1 MTPISGDQANGG
13 IAMPG
18 RLNVFFMVLMAPLV
32 LCTPLGG
39 CAVDAYSSFP
49 ALLRQKPHDTARH
62 EDIPAV
68 AAIVR
73 EQLDSIFLANSSPHN
88 VQVSPAH
95 RDPRDLDWIA
105 CVKADVSSA
114 TGRMMESQI
123 YRITIAEDKIVDRR
137 RSDDQDNCLSESYQP
152 I

>member
-1 MTPISGDQANGG
+1 
-13 IAMPG
+13 MPG

-105 CVKADVSSA
+105 CVKADVTSA
-114 TGRMMESQI
+114 TGRIMESPI

>member
-1 MTPISGDQANGG
+1 
-13 IAMPG
+13 MPG
-18 RLNVFFMVLMAPLV
+18 RLKVFFVMGSLA
-32 LCTPLGG
+32 LCPPLGG
-39 CAVDAYSSFP
+39 CAVDANSPFP
-49 ALLRQKPHDTARH
+49 ALLRQKPHETARP
-62 EDIPAV
+62 EDVPAV

-95 RDPRDLDWIA
+95 RDPRALDWVA

-114 TGRMMESQI
+114 TGGIMESQI
-123 YRITIAEDKIVDRR
+123 YRITIAEGKIVDRR
-137 RSDDQDNCLSESYQP
+137 RSDVQDNCLSESYQP

>member
-1 MTPISGDQANGG
+1 
-13 IAMPG
+13 MPG
-18 RLNVFFMVLMAPLV
+18 RLKVFFVMGSLA
-32 LCTPLGG
+32 LCPPLGG
-39 CAVDAYSSFP
+39 CAVDANSPFP
-49 ALLRQKPHDTARH
+49 ALLRQKPHETARP
-62 EDIPAV
+62 EDLPAV

-95 RDPRDLDWIA
+95 RDPRALDWVA

-114 TGRMMESQI
+114 TGGIMESQI
-123 YRITIAEDKIVDRR
+123 YRITIAEGKIVDRR